1 MARSLNIVTLYAAGV
16 LQGAAFVLVPSLGTL
31 LAGAPYHYSAQSYGL
46 LFFPEIGG
54 AILGALAAARLQRRA
69 DSAAVLRTGL
79 IANALGMALLTL
91 ASYTRGNV
99 AYAALLLETLCLG
112 VGFGLTLATLNPYV
126 AFLFGRTPTT
136 ALTVLNGLIGAATA
150 FTPIALQAV
159 ARQGHWGW
167 VPLALLCGFAL
178 LAVMR
183 LPPLPT
189 QHSEKIQWTMLPFA
203 LAVLVYAIAE
213 GSFSS
218 WAQVY
223 VGRAQATSA
232 ATATLALSAFW
243 GGMTVLRLLSGT
255 VPEQSRARPVLFVL
269 SAFGIGASFALLAWL
284 TTANAMVAGYAA
296 AGAACSIYY
305 PYVMGYG
312 LRLWPQQS
320 VSLAGLL
327 IAALMVGEGIGSLAP
342 GSLQTLLPLPR
353 LYLLLSLLALPL
365 AWFAWTLPR
374 RAATSKPSQRLAGHR
389 RRF

>member
-1 MARSLNIVTLYAAGV
+1 MAKLRNIVTLYAAGI

-31 LAGAPYHYSAQSYGL
+31 LAGTPYHYSAQAYGL

-69 DSAAVLRTGL
+69 GSAVVLRTGL
-79 IANALGMALLTL
+79 IANALGMALLAL
-91 ASYTRGNV
+91 ASYTQGNV

-126 AFLFGRTPTT
+126 AFLFARSPTT

-150 FTPIALQAV
+150 LTPLALQAM

-167 VPLALLCGFAL
+167 LPLALLGGFAL

-189 QHSEKIQWTMLPFA
+189 QHSEKMQWTMLPFA

-223 VGRAQATSA
+223 VGHAQATSP

-243 GGMTVLRLLSGT
+243 GGMTVLRLLLGA

-269 SAFGIGASFALLAWL
+269 SALGIGASFALLAWL

-296 AGAACSIYY
+296 AGAACGLYY
-305 PYVMGYG
+305 PYVMAYG

-365 AWFAWTLPR
+365 AWFAWTLPH
-374 RAATSKPSQRLAGHR
+374 RAAESKPSQRLSGHR